1 MSVIIPQAFKNPLPD
16 SIIHIFQGLRL
27 PVVWETTSH
36 VIQTRLREQLLGV
49 ERYLMGLSNGPGNSI
64 LTLD

>member
-1 MSVIIPQAFKNPLPD
+1 MSVMIPQAFRNPLPD
-16 SIIHIFQGLRL
+16 SIIHIFKSLRL

-36 VIQTRLREQLLGV
+36 VIQTRLREELLGV

-64 LTLD
+64 LALD